1 VSKKTITI
9 NLNQPQSIKDA
20 IKALEDQKAK
30 LDERLANRIRSLI
43 EWGKQRELEY
53 LGMFVSDK
61 TGVLRESIATDFKE
75 EIMTGYIQVGDA
87 DPNVKAQK
95 AGFFVEFGTGIK
107 GAQDPHPTGKGEYDQ
122 KQWVYF
128 DPDLEEFFTT
138 TGQASKPFVYYT
150 YMELLKKIARG
161 DF

>member
-1 VSKKTITI
+1 MSKKTITI
-9 NLNQPQSIKDA
+9 NLNQPHSIKDA

-30 LDERLANRIRSLI
+30 LDRSLEVRI
-43 EWGKQRELEY
+43 TNLLEWGKQRELEY
-53 LGMFVSDK
+53 LNMMIRGK
-61 TGVLRESIATDFKE
+61 TGVLQDSICVKYDSETK
-75 EIMTGYIQVGDA
+75 TGRIIVGDS
-87 DPNVKAQK
+87 DPDKKAMK

-107 GAQDPHPTGKGEYDQ
+107 GAQVPHPTGKGEYDQ

-150 YMELLKKIARG
+150 YMELLEKIARG